1 MFYNPID
8 LPKITSLDDL
18 PPVLMDQI
26 ITWLEQL
33 GEEQRAKRLA
43 AGPPAGATI
52 DVTLEP
58 SHEAEVNP

>member
-1 MFYNPID
+1 MLYNPID
-8 LPKITSLDDL
+8 LPNIPSLDDL

-43 AGPPAGATI
+43 AGPQRAR
-52 DVTLEP
+52 P
-58 SHEAEVNP
+58 ST